1 MATGL
6 FTCQSCGQ
14 LLNMP
19 QAGIIEIDVIVT
31 FTTLWAN
38 SADDKMTFF

>member
-1 MATGL
+1 
-6 FTCQSCGQ
+6 
-14 LLNMP
+14 MP

-38 SADDKMTFF
+38 SADDKMTFFWENWIWYFMQIVFFL